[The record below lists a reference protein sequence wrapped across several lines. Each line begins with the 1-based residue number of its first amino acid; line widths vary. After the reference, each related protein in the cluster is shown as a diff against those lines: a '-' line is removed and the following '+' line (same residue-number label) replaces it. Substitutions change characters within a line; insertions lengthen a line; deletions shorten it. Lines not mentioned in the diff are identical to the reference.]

1 MATVGGEASHEET
14 AVRVIFF
21 DDMRGSTALKE
32 LLAERSDEEAFQE
45 LRREHDRLVSEIIRR
60 DGAGE
65 VVKSTGDGVMA
76 IFEKPSLAVERAIEI
91 QERLHEH
98 QHIRARIGL
107 DMGEVKAVYV
117 EGRIADV
124 FGRHVDWAAR
134 AMSLASDGHIC
145 VTKPVYTDGTSWI
158 TKRRIAWKAHGSY
171 RLKKGDPPLELYEPY
186 NANVRRPMR
195 RLRGDKLVGPR
206 SSSAAAAS
214 RTTPARKDASA
225 GTTVVRP
232 WEAVARD
239 GRDFAENGAG
249 VMYWFRVPLGG
260 IAYPEGFRSFL
271 QPALENDRIPRIRF
285 VLDSTVPPLRPVWHD
300 LVLPLVSEW
309 AESEGRGVTSDEHE
323 GGGRTVIEGAPP
335 TTLAWI
341 FVDLSREFT
350 PCFKLLVHD
359 IESSEATESQAQ
371 IFLSTAT
378 RRVWLRDGADDVIRI
393 PDAVLRIR
401 SAEHEALLHALNA
414 VANQWDSLFS

>member
-1 MATVGGEASHEET
+1 MGVIGGGASREET
-14 AVRVIFF
+14 SVRVIFF

-45 LRREHDRLVSEIIRR
+45 LRREHDRLVSEIICR

-65 VVKSTGDGVMA
+65 VIKSTGDGVLA
-76 IFEKPSLAVERAIEI
+76 VFAKPSLAVERAIEI

-98 QHIRARIGL
+98 THIRARIGL
-107 DMGEVKAVYV
+107 DMGEVKAEYV
-117 EGRIADV
+117 DGRIVDV

-134 AMSLASDGHIC
+134 AMALASDGHIC
-145 VTKPVYTDGTSWI
+145 VTRPVYTDGVSWL

-171 RLKKGDPPLELYEPY
+171 RLKRGDPPLELYEPY

-195 RLRGDKLVGPR
+195 RLRGEKIAGARGTP
-206 SSSAAAAS
+206 SPSAARPTAPARAAS
-214 RTTPARKDASA
+214 GVS
-225 GTTVVRP
+225 VIRP

-239 GRDFAENGAG
+239 GRDFAQNGAG

-260 IAYPEGFRSFL
+260 IAYREGFRSFL
-271 QPALENDRIPRIRF
+271 EPALENPRIPKIRF
-285 VLDSTVPPLRPVWHD
+285 VLDSTVPPIRRAWQD
-300 LVLPLVSEW
+300 LVLPLVHEW
-309 AESEGRGVTSDEHE
+309 AEATSRTLAVEQQEGRGRILLDGEPSK
-323 GGGRTVIEGAPP
+323 A
-335 TTLAWI
+335 LAWV

-350 PCFKLLVHD
+350 PCFKLLVQD
-359 IESSEATESQAQ
+359 IESDEVGRSEAQ

-378 RRVWLRDGADDVIRI
+378 RRVWLPDGTDDVIRI

-401 SAEHEALLHALNA
+401 SPEHEALLHALNA
-414 VANQWDSLFS
+414 VANQWDSLFF